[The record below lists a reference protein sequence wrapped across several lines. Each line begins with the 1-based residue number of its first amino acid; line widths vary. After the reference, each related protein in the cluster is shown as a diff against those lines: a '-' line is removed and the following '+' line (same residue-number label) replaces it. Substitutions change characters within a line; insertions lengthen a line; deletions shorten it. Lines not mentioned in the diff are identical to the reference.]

1 MGVLSLILAIVALVC
16 AFLATFLF
24 GTAGGIAV
32 GVLAVVAAVLG
43 IVKRKRDKKG
53 GIASIVIGAIAIVLA
68 IALTGMWSGM
78 FRELHNKAVEYKPDG
93 LWAQVSEKTD
103 GGIVGILSRMPRDE
117 AGLNALV
124 DEMNELNA
132 IREAGK

>member
-1 MGVLSLILAIVALVC
+1 MILAILALVC

-32 GVLAVVAAVLG
+32 GVLAVVTAVLG

-68 IALTGMWSGM
+68 IALTGMWSCM
-78 FRELHNKAVEYKPDG
+78 FTELHKQAVEYKPDG

-103 GGIVGILSRMPRDE
+103 GGIVGILSRIPRDE